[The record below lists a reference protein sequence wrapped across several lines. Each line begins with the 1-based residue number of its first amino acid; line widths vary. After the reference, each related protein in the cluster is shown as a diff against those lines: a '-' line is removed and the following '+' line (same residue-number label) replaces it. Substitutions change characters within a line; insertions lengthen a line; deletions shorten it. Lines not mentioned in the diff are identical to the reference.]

1 MGHLLDG
8 NWSFEDKLIEL
19 DGGKY
24 AKKPAQ
30 FRNRVSADGSSGFP
44 AAAGRYHLY
53 SSPGCPWAH
62 RAVLFRILK
71 RLEPVI
77 GMTDTQQREGGEGWW
92 FGEQGHIV
100 PGTDKRVNFLHEIYS
115 LSDPA
120 CTTRVTVP
128 TLWDIETRKIVSNE
142 SSEIIRMFNSEFSAF
157 AEPTPDYCPEDLLAQ
172 IDTVN
177 AQVLQGINNG
187 VNECGRSITQEAYE
201 ASFDKL
207 FATLDDLEARLSAQ
221 RYLCGSAQTEA
232 DWRLYPNLIRFD
244 SVYYAGYKC
253 NLRRIEDYP
262 NLSNYLRELY
272 QTPGIAAVSDVDAMK
287 RGSFAKAGPI
297 GANGIIP
304 KGPALGLERPHD
316 RARFH

>member
-1 MGHLLDG
+1 M
-8 NWSFEDKLIEL
+8 
-19 DGGKY
+19 
-24 AKKPAQ
+24 
-30 FRNRVSADGSSGFP
+30 
-44 AAAGRYHLY
+44 
-53 SSPGCPWAH
+53 
-62 RAVLFRILK
+62 FRILK